1 LIRQGVDKKNQQ
13 VTAVWYK
20 WQFREQ
26 LNVLPSINFS
36 VGWQLGASKTACL
49 PSPAHH
55 LPNPPSPSTQLAPP
69 KVWIIQLSYLCPMN
83 TLADIAEFKASPELI
98 ERLYNDSILKT
109 YHEGDII
116 LNENAYIR
124 AIPIV
129 TKGSIKVIRTEE
141 DGREILLYYIKAG
154 ESCIMSFLGGMHNE
168 TSKVRAEVEEDA
180 EILFLPMEKVG
191 EYIREYPQW
200 LDYIFRLYHK
210 RFEELLTII
219 NAIAFKKVDERLLA
233 LLHKK
238 ADLTGNHTILVT
250 HEQLANE
257 LGTAR
262 VVVSRLLKQ
271 LEENGQLQ
279 LGRNKIKLL

>member
-1 LIRQGVDKKNQQ
+1 MAGQQIYAHLFVRYQQQLRADGILGCSHQHIIPSANQHI
-13 VTAVWYK
+13 T
-20 WQFREQ
+20 
-26 LNVLPSINFS
+26 
-36 VGWQLGASKTACL
+36 
-49 PSPAHH
+49 
-55 LPNPPSPSTQLAPP
+55 
-69 KVWIIQLSYLCPMN
+69 YLCPMN
-83 TLADIAEFKASPELI
+83 SLADIAEFKASPELI

-109 YHEGDII
+109 YQEGDVI

-180 EILFLPMEKVG
+180 EILFLPMDKVG

-238 ADLTGNHTILVT
+238 ADLTGNPTILVT